1 MIEEDRFILKSKIH
15 FIIFICITYFK
26 LHTECLPLY
35 TKVNLTQKL
44 IAMYHVLGTVPQKVA
59 NLFSGAFQRKIL
71 ELHPLDMGIV
81 VQHSHS
87 WIYHIPGLSSFYPI
101 PVFFVIDVQREKKK
115 YEVIQRLNHL
125 ARTITFHRNVLIGS
139 TYSYCA
145 YWTNEEL

>member
-15 FIIFICITYFK
+15 FIIFICITLNSTLNAFHFIRYK
-26 LHTECLPLY
+26 
-35 TKVNLTQKL
+35 KVNLTQKL
-44 IAMYHVLGTVPQKVA
+44 IAMYHVLGTVPQEVA

-101 PVFFVIDVQREKKK
+101 PVFFVIDVQKK
-115 YEVIQRLNHL
+115 IGMRLYSDQTKQVGQPL
-125 ARTITFHRNVLIGS
+125 FIGMF
-139 TYSYCA
+139 
-145 YWTNEEL
+145 